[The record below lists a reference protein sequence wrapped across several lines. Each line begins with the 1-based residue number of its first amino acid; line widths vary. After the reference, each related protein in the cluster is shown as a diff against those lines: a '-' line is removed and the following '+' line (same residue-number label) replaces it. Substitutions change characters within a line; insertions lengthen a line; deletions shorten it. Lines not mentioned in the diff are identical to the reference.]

1 MTEQAALKCLYL
13 AIMSLDPTGR
23 AAERW
28 INRWKAVLSAFH
40 ITFDGRL
47 SAGGS
52 RTDKVSYTEDLI
64 DLYPFAR
71 DIAPAANTVEYGCQL
86 VDSRQVA
93 AKTTC
98 DRLGYC
104 VVVASVRDGPGRAD
118 PPIRSG
124 ILLRAGRRGAAPL
137 RQMRLDDYLQ
147 RYGGRHRCA
156 SWCSAPE

>member
-52 RTDKVSYTEDLI
+52 RTDKASSHRRLDRPVPIRKGYR
-64 DLYPFAR
+64 ACG
-71 DIAPAANTVEYGCQL
+71 EYG
-86 VDSRQVA
+86 
-93 AKTTC
+93 
-98 DRLGYC
+98 GIWM
-104 VVVASVRDGPGRAD
+104 SV
-118 PPIRSG
+118 S
-124 ILLRAGRRGAAPL
+124 
-137 RQMRLDDYLQ
+137 
-147 RYGGRHRCA
+147 
-156 SWCSAPE
+156 